1 VLVSHPIDASE
12 IEGWLSD
19 LSEFIAIPSVSADP
33 ERKADVRKAA
43 DWVCRRIQEAGG
55 EAAVELLGG
64 APLTIGEV
72 RASVDPHSAP
82 TVLIYGH
89 FDVQPVDPLDLW
101 QTDPFRLDVR
111 DGWIYGR
118 GTADDKGQLF
128 MLLEA
133 VRRLAADGTLPVN
146 VRFACEG
153 EEEIEG
159 QNIIDWIAADR
170 RGADVCLIFD
180 SSMFD
185 RQTPAIGVGCR
196 GLLYFH
202 IHVRT
207 GDRDLHS
214 GQFGGAALNAGHALM
229 QTLSAV
235 MPRNGRLPEPLRA
248 GTELPTTKQLNA
260 VEDRFPGERLLN
272 DRGASPA
279 DPTASDEFYLRTTAE
294 PSIDVNGIAV
304 GSPFLVK
311 TVLPVVADANVSIRL
326 AWRQDPATIAASFER
341 MLREALP
348 AGASL
353 DVSLLGKS
361 GATFQDPGARVIG
374 LAQDAMEEVL
384 GVRPLL
390 FRGGGSLPVFPA
402 MVDRGIPT
410 IVTGFDLP
418 EGNIHSPNERLS
430 LELLP
435 VGVATAR
442 ALLTAFGR
450 ISTRSTEADDR

>member
-1 VLVSHPIDASE
+1 MAPRTVLHHFEASE
-12 IEGWLSD
+12 IDGWLSD
-19 LSEFIAIPSVSADP
+19 LAEFVAIPSISADP
-33 ERKADVRKAA
+33 DRRSDVRLAA
-43 DWVCRRIQEAGG
+43 EWVCRRIQSAGG
-55 EAAVELLGG
+55 QASVEVMGN
-64 APLTIGEV
+64 APLAIGEV
-72 RASVDPHSAP
+72 RASFEPDSAP

-89 FDVQPVDPLDLW
+89 FDVQPVDPLELW
-101 QTDPFRLDVR
+101 QTEPFRLDVR

-133 VRRLAADGTLPVN
+133 VRRLAAQGALPVN

-159 QNIIDWIAADR
+159 RTIIDWIAADR

-202 IHVRT
+202 LRIRT
-207 GDRDLHS
+207 GERDLHS
-214 GQFGGAALNAGHALM
+214 GQYGGAALNAGHALV

-235 MPRNGRLPEPLRA
+235 LPRSGRLPEPLRV
-248 GTELPTTKQLNA
+248 GTELPTSRQLNV
-260 VEDRFPGERLLN
+260 VEERFPGQRLL
-272 DRGASPA
+272 DERGASPA
-279 DPTASDEFYLRTTAE
+279 DSAAAAEFYLRTTAE
-294 PSIDVNGIAV
+294 PSLDVNGIAV

-326 AWRQDPATIAASFER
+326 AWRQDPATIAAAFER
-341 MLREALP
+341 MLRDAAPVGTRLEIDLV
-348 AGASL
+348 GS
-353 DVSLLGKS
+353 SK
-361 GATFQDPGARVIG
+361 ATFQDPGAHVIG

-390 FRGGGSLPVFPA
+390 FRGGGSLPIFPA

-435 VGVATAR
+435 VGVTTGCS
-442 ALLTAFGR
+442 LLKAFGK
-450 ISTRSTEADDR
+450 ISTRTTKA